1 MRYDTPVYFCKAGER
16 VYNETTGDYADADV
30 TRVKIYADVTDTEA
44 ETMTLVYGKIR
55 QGSLTIR
62 LQNHYLDPFDYIEI
76 GGKRYAADAVRK
88 LRTRESLVVSEVQ

>member
-1 MRYDTPVYFCKAGER
+1 MRYDTPVYFCHVGDR
-16 VYNETTGDYADADV
+16 VYDEDTGDYADGNV
-30 TRVKIYADVTDTEA
+30 TRVKVYADVTDTQA

-76 GGKRYAADAVRK
+76 GDKRYAADAVRK